1 MDAHLREVTL
11 NFQPYQEI
19 ANANMQGDISLLI
32 QFNRKNA
39 EKVFQAQADAIERMY
54 QRKLRFEKEA
64 VAMGRALP
72 LRIAYVLVLSDREIF
87 DETWDQY
94 TATAPLD
101 KNSLAVGVAVA
112 VISLLLLEL
121 LMALVSRILTAT
133 QRWLNHRWRG

>member
-121 LMALVSRILTAT
+121 LMALV
-133 QRWLNHRWRG
+133 